1 MKVCF
6 YLNTQGLEKK
16 DFSNPLLGNP
26 GIGGTEFMFWTISF
40 YLKKIYPEVDVV
52 VLASHIDTLPKE
64 IISIK
69 CRDEIEAVKI
79 CKEINGDIFIF
90 KGPYHDIKLFNLID
104 ELKVKSIMW
113 SHNYES
119 IIGSKYASGC
129 KYLKRNLCVGKEQYD
144 RLRDHKVFEKSA
156 YIYN

>member
-6 YLNTQGLEKK
+6 YLNTHGLEKK
-16 DFSNPLLGNP
+16 IFSNPLLGNP

-64 IISIK
+64 IISIR
-69 CRDEIEAVKI
+69 CIDEIEAVKI

-90 KGPYHDIKLFNLID
+90 KGPYHDIKFLTHQLN
-104 ELKVKSIMW
+104 
-113 SHNYES
+113 
-119 IIGSKYASGC
+119 
-129 KYLKRNLCVGKEQYD
+129 
-144 RLRDHKVFEKSA
+144 
-156 YIYN
+156 

>member
-6 YLNTQGLEKK
+6 YLNTHGLEKK

-40 YLKKIYPEVDVV
+40 YLKKIYPEIDIV

-64 IISIK
+64 ITAIK

-129 KYLKRNLCVGKEQYD
+129 K
-144 RLRDHKVFEKSA
+144 
-156 YIYN
+156 